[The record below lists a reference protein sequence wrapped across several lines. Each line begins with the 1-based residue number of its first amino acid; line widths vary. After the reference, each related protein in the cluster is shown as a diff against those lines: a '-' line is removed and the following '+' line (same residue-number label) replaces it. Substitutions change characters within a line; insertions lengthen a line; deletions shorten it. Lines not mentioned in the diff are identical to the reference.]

1 MKFKYRIIWT
11 NVEKNRQ
18 EWVDM
23 PDQNIAIFVAKKKV
37 SEGMQNVI
45 IQVTGE

>member
-1 MKFKYRIIWT
+1 
-11 NVEKNRQ
+11 
-18 EWVDM
+18 M